1 MIQRSVRWLAAVDE
15 ERIGRALLSYGGLPL
30 AVFMTVGMVV
40 PVLRRFGLYSAY
52 IDPTVNFHAYFVV
65 NVWVVA
71 GVYGLRQRYQRD
83 LLLDQQH
90 ELVVAAVAAFT
101 WFLTQPL
108 MLLGGYAYYMKAVLH
123 KDELSPFLLD
133 GLLPDLEPDYGEE

>member
-1 MIQRSVRWLAAVDE
+1 MIHRVIQWLVAVDE
-15 ERIGRALLSYGGLPL
+15 ERIGRALVTYGGLPL
-30 AVFMTVGMVV
+30 AVFMTTGLLVQIF
-40 PVLRRFGLYSAY
+40 RRFGLYSTY
-52 IDPTVNFHAYFVV
+52 IDPMMNFHAYFVV

-71 GVYGLRQRYQRD
+71 GVYGLRQRYQQH
-83 LLLDQQH
+83 LLLDQKH
-90 ELVVAAVAAFT
+90 ELVVAATAAFT

-133 GLLPDLEPDYGEE
+133 GLLPDLEPDYPEE